1 MKGFKLN
8 SKGDVEITNNQIA
21 MVEGNELLRQNVQSV
36 LGTNKGE
43 WIFNPDEGIDF
54 RNILGKVA
62 PEPQSEANQIYKN
75 EIAEIKENEN
85 ELAEKLGKR
94 LEGVLK

>member
-1 MKGFKLN
+1 LKGFKLN
-8 SKGDVEITNNQIA
+8 SKGDVEIKNNQIET
-21 MVEGNELLRQNVQSV
+21 VEGNELLRQTVQSV

-43 WIFNPDEGIDF
+43 WIFNPDEGINF
-54 RNILGKVA
+54 KNILGKGV
-62 PEPQSEANQIYKN
+62 PEQQGDSNQIYKN
-75 EIAEIKENEN
+75 EIAGIKETEN